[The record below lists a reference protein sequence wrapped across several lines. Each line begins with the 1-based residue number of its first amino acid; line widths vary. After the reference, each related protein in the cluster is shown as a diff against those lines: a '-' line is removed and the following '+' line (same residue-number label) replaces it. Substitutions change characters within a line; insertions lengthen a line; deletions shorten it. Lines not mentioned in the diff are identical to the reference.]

1 MKKQV
6 FPVAKIILS
15 ITTIPLWFVKMFV
28 GVGHLP
34 DQTTGEIVEV
44 IFRHS
49 MFENIGDLVHPVLAH
64 SVIAITLLSIIMNTI
79 VLISFDNKA
88 IKITA
93 NGLFVVSIGLFLILL
108 LLASTVARGY

>member
-1 MKKQV
+1 
-6 FPVAKIILS
+6 
-15 ITTIPLWFVKMFV
+15 MFV

-49 MFENIGDLVHPVLAH
+49 MFENIGELVYPILAY
-64 SVIAITLLSIIMNTI
+64 SVIAITLLSVIMNTI
-79 VLISFDNKA
+79 VLLSFDNKA
-88 IKITA
+88 IKITG

>member
-28 GVGHLP
+28 GVGYLP
-34 DQTTGEIVEV
+34 NQTTGEIVEV

-49 MFENIGDLVHPVLAH
+49 MFENIGDLVHPILAH
-64 SVIAITLLSIIMNTI
+64 SVIAITLLSVIMNTI

-93 NGLFVVSIGLFLILL
+93 NALFVVSIGLFLILL